1 MIQVNHITKYFEQFK
16 ALDDLCLHVK
26 KGSVYGLIG
35 PNGAGKTT
43 VINHITGVYRPNGGE
58 VLVNGQNCY
67 ENTAVKQKLLYIPDD
82 LYFFATFSI
91 QQMAK
96 FYAET
101 YENFN
106 WERYETLKQV
116 FGIHEKKLVSKLS
129 KGMKK
134 QVAFWLA
141 ISSMPDVLVLDE
153 PVDGLDPVMRK
164 KVWNLVVQDVS
175 ERQMT
180 VLVSSHNL
188 RELED
193 ICDTVGI
200 LHRGHMLLEKELDD
214 LKGDIHKFQVAF
226 PQDGAVEQLEKELEV
241 LHVSKKGSVSLLI
254 IKGDRKKISDKIAE
268 YNPLI
273 SDSVQLTLEEVFI
286 YELGGIGY
294 DIKDIFI

>member
-26 KGSVYGLIG
+26 KGSVYGLNG

-241 LHVSKKGSVSLLI
+241 LHVSKMGSVSLLI

>member
-43 VINHITGVYRPNGGE
+43 VINHITGVYRPDGGE
-58 VLVNGQNCY
+58 VLVDGQSCY

-91 QQMAK
+91 RQMAK

-101 YENFN
+101 YADFS
-106 WERYETLKQV
+106 WERYEKLKQV
-116 FGIHEKKLVSKLS
+116 FGIHEKRLVSKLS

-141 ISSMPDVLVLDE
+141 ISSMPDILVLDE

-200 LHRGHMLLEKELDD
+200 LYRGHMLLEKELDD

-226 PQDGAVEQLEKELEV
+226 SQPSAVEQLEKELEI
-241 LHVSKKGSVSLLI
+241 LHISKMGSVSMLI
-254 IKGDRKKISDKIAE
+254 IRGERKQISDTIAE